1 MIDLLGKQDSP
12 ATALADLQNVHSQK
26 GYVMSTKSVCDLSCG
41 AMHEFALVLDKAGFD
56 AEMVQRVVNSRG
68 NKEAKAMYAALT
80 NGAQVDDRFEL
91 VNTFEIVVPESY
103 DHSKHLDSFG
113 KEHRKAFCYYN
124 DAITDKNYAKA
135 TTKLEPGRKLKV
147 KVFQIKERVTSED
160 CLAHLR
166 SQKAILAS
174 AQGASLAWEQK
185 KEELPVN
192 RWSVSFDEK
201 NALWKDAD
209 GSRRVPLVN
218 RCSGGNFEFSL
229 GSFEFGWGD
238 GRCILCFCDE

>member
-1 MIDLLGKQDSP
+1 
-12 ATALADLQNVHSQK
+12 
-26 GYVMSTKSVCDLSCG
+26 MSTKSVCDLSCG

-56 AEMVQRVVNSRG
+56 ADLVQRVINSRG
-68 NKEAKAMYAALT
+68 NKQAKAMYAALT

-91 VNTFEIVVPESY
+91 VNTFEIVVPEGY
-103 DHSKHLDSFG
+103 NHSKRLDSFG
-113 KEHRKAFCYYN
+113 TEHRKAFYYYN

-147 KVFQIKERVTSED
+147 KVFQIKETVTSED

-166 SQKAILAS
+166 SQKAILVG

-192 RWSVSFDEK
+192 RWSASFDEK

-209 GSRRVPLVN
+209 GNHGVPFVL
-218 RCSGGNFEFSL
+218 RDSDGAFEFIL
-229 GSFEFGWGD
+229 GDFGLAWYGH
-238 GRCILCFCDE
+238 RCLLCFCDE